1 MYDQI
6 FRALLQILCCIRR
19 RNEMCV
25 RKISNLNHLTSR
37 YYMSLGL
44 GYKHVATT
52 LLDYPRD
59 VKCLPM
65 DTLLSSFVNLMSHFL
80 CSGVTT
86 TLLLIS
92 LYLLTEYPV
101 LITVV
106 IISYFR
112 LLWATG
118 SSRSLQA
125 SVYRLIKLMNSCD
138 FPQRCFLVIFYVI
151 YIYMYIYSLVKASEF
166 FSFRKVINE
175 VDFT

>member
-6 FRALLQILCCIRR
+6 FRALLQILYCIRR

-25 RKISNLNHLTSR
+25 RNISNLNHLTSR

-65 DTLLSSFVNLMSHFL
+65 GTLLSSSVNLMSHFL

-112 LLWATG
+112 LVTMSNWLVAFTSSKCISFDKVNEYLWF
-118 SSRSLQA
+118 SSALFFSNIL
-125 SVYRLIKLMNSCD
+125 C
-138 FPQRCFLVIFYVI
+138 
-151 YIYMYIYSLVKASEF
+151 YIYVYIFLSKGKRVL
-166 FSFRKVINE
+166 
-175 VDFT
+175 